1 MTMHISAYGRL
12 GKDPK
17 AIATQSGKA
26 MTTASLAVTLDC
38 REAGETFEGTQWLN
52 LLAFGKAAEQLERH
66 KGGDLLNVF
75 GRCQLSRYET
85 KDGET
90 RETLAVIVDAL
101 LSARSTRPGG
111 GRKRSDKQGNDQS
124 NDRQDSPT
132 DYPPADPEA
141 YRQRAAQPGQGNEPG
156 FVDDEIPL

>member
-1 MTMHISAYGRL
+1 MTMQISAYGRL

-26 MTTASLAVTLDC
+26 MTTASLAVRLDC

-52 LLAFGKAAEQLERH
+52 LLAFGKVAEQLERH
-66 KGGDLLNVF
+66 KAGDLLNVF

-85 KDGET
+85 REGET
-90 RETLAVIVDAL
+90 RESLAVIVDAL

-111 GRKRSDKQGNDQS
+111 GRKRSDNQGNDQG
-124 NDRQDSPT
+124 NDLQESPP
-132 DYPPADPEA
+132 DYPPADPEP
-141 YRQRAAQPGQGNEPG
+141 YRQRADKSGQGNDPG
-156 FVDDEIPL
+156 FVDDEIPF